1 MLIGTP
7 RASCMHHNSCLVS
20 LATAS
25 CTAQVATLGTI
36 MELIRGQQAGV
47 FDKALFSKAMTVLL
61 QSQTV
66 SEDVLQLLI
75 SKYMPCADV
84 R

>member
-1 MLIGTP
+1 
-7 RASCMHHNSCLVS
+7 
-20 LATAS
+20 
-25 CTAQVATLGTI
+25 

>member
-1 MLIGTP
+1 MCFLHAP
-7 RASCMHHNSCLVS
+7 QLLPCESCKAFCI
-20 LATAS
+20 
-25 CTAQVATLGTI
+25 AQVATLGTI
-36 MELIRGQQAGV
+36 MELVRGQQVGV
-47 FDKALFSKAMTVLL
+47 FDKTLFSKAMTVLL